1 MSKEII
7 ERARARSRWGTPND
21 HPKVKNSSQKN
32 KISIHNS
39 IETTDLC
46 SSFGKRKVLD
56 SINVRFKKGETV
68 LIAGNNGSGKSSLL
82 RCLAGVLLPDSGTIR
97 IDEAIAK
104 NKIAFI
110 SDRMSLFEDF
120 TLDQGIA
127 FHKQAF
133 GVKDFDYALI
143 DRLNLDRDQR
153 IKDLSKG
160 ERAIYHLSLLLS
172 QQPEVLLLDEIIH
185 TIDPYLRELFL
196 EALIDLIDEV
206 NATVIM
212 VNHTFSEMGRI
223 PERVLIMEN
232 GRFIFDEMSDVMQ
245 QKIKKIVIETED
257 KAKEEDGIMKELPV
271 IFKQSSPLY
280 REYFIYPFK
289 EEYEA
294 ERKYKFREVDISG
307 IIKSFIGGYYAKKRV

>member
-7 ERARARSRWGTPND
+7 E
-21 HPKVKNSSQKN
+21 
-32 KISIHNS
+32 
-39 IETTDLC
+39 TTNLC
-46 SSFGKRKVLD
+46 RYFGKRKVLNN
-56 SINVRFKKGETV
+56 INVRFKKGETV

-82 RCLAGVLLPDSGTIR
+82 RCLAGILLPGSGAVR
-97 IDEAIAK
+97 IDESIAK

-110 SDRMSLFEDF
+110 SDRMSLFEDV

-127 FHKQAF
+127 FHSQVF
-133 GVKDFDYALI
+133 GVGDFDYALI
-143 DRLNLDRDQR
+143 DRLNLDRKQR

-196 EALIDLIDEV
+196 EALIELIDEV

-223 PERVLIMEN
+223 PERVLVMEN
-232 GRFIFDEMSDVMQ
+232 GRFIFDEMSDVLQ

-257 KAKEEDGIMKELPV
+257 KDEDNIMKELPV
-271 IFKQSSPLY
+271 IFKQSSPLS
-280 REYFIYPFK
+280 REYYIYPFK
-289 EEYEA
+289 EEHET
-294 ERKYKFREVDISG
+294 KTSYKFREVDLSE
-307 IIKSFIGGYYAKKRV
+307 IIKSFIGGYYAKKRVE